1 MGTSG
6 PPQRRAPCE
15 GGPRSLR
22 RRPRTRRLCSPAC
35 AWENNIVAIAAAVLF
50 PIVISS
56 PPSLPLVRFVAAVGQ
71 LLSFASSSLPLVRFV
86 AAVRRAPKMIDY
98 EDG

>member
-1 MGTSG
+1 MSAVIVCGKKKPRLRMGK
-6 PPQRRAPCE
+6 
-15 GGPRSLR
+15 
-22 RRPRTRRLCSPAC
+22 
-35 AWENNIVAIAAAVLF
+35 NIVAIAAAVFF

-71 LLSFASSSLPLVRFV
+71 FLSFASSSLPLVRFV
-86 AAVRRAPKMIDY
+86 AAVRRAPKMRDY